1 MLDKKNFCLIV
12 DGMKEN
18 YDRGNRIYN
27 DLKKYNIYIDK
38 ENQPLD
44 VMLEKLIKMNFNEWQ
59 SEVILNYAY
68 PIKERENIS
77 SAELYDRITENLGDE
92 D

>member
-1 MLDKKNFCLIV
+1 MLDKNNFCLIV
-12 DGMKEN
+12 DGMKEDF
-18 YDRGNRIYN
+18 DRSHKIYE
-27 DLKKYNIYIDK
+27 DLKKYSIYVDR
-38 ENQPLD
+38 EHEPLD
-44 VMLEKLIKMNFNEWQ
+44 IMLEKLIRTNFNDWQ
-59 SEVILNYAY
+59 SYEILNYAY

>member
-1 MLDKKNFCLIV
+1 MLDKKNFCLII
-12 DGMKEN
+12 DAMKED

-44 VMLEKLIKMNFNEWQ
+44 VMLEELIKMNFNEWQ
-59 SEVILNYAY
+59 SAIILDYTY
-68 PIKERENIS
+68 PIGERENIS
-77 SAELYDRITENLGDE
+77 SADLYDELVGTEGDC
-92 D
+92 

>member
-12 DGMKEN
+12 DAMKEN

-27 DLKKYNIYIDK
+27 DLKKYNIYVDK

-44 VMLEKLIKMNFNEWQ
+44 VMLEKLIKINFNKWQ
-59 SEVILNYAY
+59 SDIILNYAY
-68 PIKERENIS
+68 PIEERENIS
-77 SAELYDRITENLGDE
+77 SADLYDELIGTGDKN
-92 D
+92 

>member
-12 DGMKEN
+12 DAMKED
-18 YDRGNRIYN
+18 YDRGHQIYN

-38 ENQPLD
+38 ENQPLN

-59 SEVILNYAY
+59 SNIIFDYAY
-68 PIKERENIS
+68 PIEERENIS
-77 SAELYDRITENLGDE
+77 SADLYDELIGTGDE

>member
-12 DGMKEN
+12 DAMKKN
-18 YDRGNRIYN
+18 YDRGNQIYN

-44 VMLEKLIKMNFNEWQ
+44 VMLEKLIETNFNEWQ
-59 SEVILNYAY
+59 SDVILNYAY
-68 PIKERENIS
+68 PIKEREDIS
-77 SAELYDRITENLGDE
+77 SADLYDELIGTGDE